1 MKENPKNEEMNEEE
15 QTRERPY
22 REEPYRERIIEKEP
36 KKNKFGWFLAFL
48 LAILVVIVLYFT
60 MGNQED
66 ATVINNEGN
75 EQVERQDDSKSPD
88 VNVDAPD
95 VNVEN
100 DMPDS
105 GDIKEGV
112 KDGIKEGAEA
122 VRE

>member
-1 MKENPKNEEMNEEE
+1 MKENPQNKPMNEDE

-48 LAILVVIVLYFT
+48 VAILVVIVLYFT

-112 KDGIKEGAEA
+112 KNGIKEGAEA
-122 VRE
+122 VQE